1 MRWFQKTRRP
11 DVWEIADDQPL
22 GDIEAA
28 SRIREICASAGT
40 IAEKMAASGGYKA
53 NRKSEKEG
61 AGNDRAAEAE
71 RYQAAIKRALEIAMK
86 IADDQMRDVA
96 VSQIIRLCVKV
107 DHLKTARVLIRAIH
121 SEQTQAELMAD
132 NPVLRG
138 N

>member
-28 SRIREICASAGT
+28 QKIREICASAGA
-40 IAEKMAASGGYKA
+40 IAENITAAGGPKA
-53 NRKSEKEG
+53 DRKVDK
-61 AGNDRAAEAE
+61 AIEAE

-86 IADDQMRDVA
+86 IADDQMRDVS

-107 DHLKTARVLIRAIH
+107 DHLKTARVLIRAIR
-121 SEQTQAELMAD
+121 SEHTQAELMAD

-138 N
+138 